1 MDWPWGPLHASTSFC
16 GGYKSYHRKW
26 KERSLLGSSM
36 AQWNATKGHRPP
48 HFQMLEKE
56 EEHVTKALEDGH
68 WVTHVNYKHMI
79 AYLLIT
85 LCNFTTFWE
94 MLQ

>member
-1 MDWPWGPLHASTSFC
+1 MERKISFGKLH
-16 GGYKSYHRKW
+16 
-26 KERSLLGSSM
+26 GSM
-36 AQWNATKGHRPP
+36 ECDRHRPP

-68 WVTHVNYKHMI
+68 WVTHVNHKHMI

-85 LCNFTTFWE
+85 LCNFTTFLGDAAIGAHGCQQFKFNCLE
-94 MLQ
+94 AHK